1 MLENILCLQVFS
13 LNVLKFDLYV
23 LKQSIFRALKRD
35 LERAYLMIVSKSS
48 HFTSCFIDVVIY
60 AQPSFAS
67 ACEAWIPR
75 HRLQTADILCIQV
88 LFANCFQFWFSW
100 SEKGHFASFIDRPLN
115 EVRVKRV
122 CKSCILEHSHER
134 VPDHDRNL
142 QKSDLRK

>member
-35 LERAYLMIVSKSS
+35 LERAYLMIEGKSS

-67 ACEAWIPR
+67 ACEAWIPKNDCR
-75 HRLQTADILCIQV
+75 HFMHSN

-100 SEKGHFASFIDRPLN
+100 NEKGHFTSFIERPLN

-134 VPDHDRNL
+134 VPDHDRNW